1 MLQFKV
7 AGVPVTG
14 SYTTTRPTVQATSI
28 IVLSTDI
35 AIATEMYAKRSV
47 DIDTAVIDAPINCVV
62 SKYDTVFLIVQ
73 NVTDT
78 DGRPIN
84 SITAIG
90 YDANCSDPIQRCPLD
105 KMNFC
110 RNSFNSETLSL
121 FFIGHYLFFC

>member
-7 AGVPVTG
+7 AGVAVTG

-28 IVLSTDI
+28 IVLSTCI
-35 AIATEMYAKRSV
+35 GIATYVYAKGSV
-47 DIDTAVIDAPINCVV
+47 HTAVKIAPINGVV
-62 SKYDTVFLIVQ
+62 SKCDTVFLILQ
-73 NVTDT
+73 DVTDT

-84 SITAIG
+84 SITAIS

-105 KMNFC
+105 TMNFC
-110 RNSFNSETLSL
+110 RNSFSSETLSL